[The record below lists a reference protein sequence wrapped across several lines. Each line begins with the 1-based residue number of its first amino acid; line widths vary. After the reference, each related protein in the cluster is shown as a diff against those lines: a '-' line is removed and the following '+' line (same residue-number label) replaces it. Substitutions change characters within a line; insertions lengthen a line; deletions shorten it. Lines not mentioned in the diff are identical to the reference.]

1 MATTEA
7 GPAPGTTILGA
18 RKGRTRKSVHAAG
31 KVAANIVLG
40 VIGLA
45 FLVPLLWVVT
55 TSVGEGQ
62 TLKVTWPEHFTGT
75 NFAHVTTVDILFRPL
90 LNGLILCGGG
100 TLVTVVVAILAAYPL
115 SRYKSRLKR
124 PFLLTILFT
133 TGLPITAIMIPVY
146 AMFTQLNLIDQ
157 MWSATIFMGSTAL
170 PFGIWLMKNF
180 MDGVPVELEEV
191 AWTDGASSMA
201 TLRRIVLPLMWP
213 GVIVVTIFTFIGM
226 WGNFFVPFILL
237 IDPNQLPA
245 SVSIF
250 TFFDPQH
257 GGVQYG
263 QLAAFSILYCVP
275 VAVLYLVMSR
285 RLSGSFALGGAL
297 KG

>member
-1 MATTEA
+1 MATAT
-7 GPAPGTTILGA
+7 A
-18 RKGRTRKSVHAAG
+18 RRVTG
-31 KVAANIVLG
+31 KVMANLILIA
-40 VIGLA
+40 IGIS
-45 FLVPLLWVVT
+45 FLVPLLWVLSA
-55 TSVGEGQ
+55 SVSGSQ
-62 TLKVTWPEHFTGT
+62 TLKVQMPHPFTGE
-75 NFAHVTTVDILFRPL
+75 NFAHVFNVDILFRPV
-90 LNGLILCGGG
+90 LNSLILCGGG
-100 TLVTVVVAILAAYPL
+100 TLITVVVSILAAYPL

-124 PFLLTILFT
+124 PFLLTLLFS

-146 AMFTQLNLIDQ
+146 AMFTQLNLIDS
-157 MWSATIFMGSTAL
+157 MWWTTVFMGSTAL
-170 PFGIWLMKNF
+170 PFAIWLMRNF
-180 MDGVPVELEEV
+180 MDAVPIELEEV
-191 AWTDGASSMA
+191 AWTDGATSMQ

-213 GVIVVTIFTFIGM
+213 GVTVVTIFTFIGM

-285 RLSGSFALGGAL
+285 RLGGGFALGGAL

>member
-1 MATTEA
+1 MAS
-7 GPAPGTTILGA
+7 LKA
-18 RKGRTRKSVHAAG
+18 RRLTGRT
-31 KVAANIVLG
+31 VANVLL
-40 VIGLA
+40 IGIGA
-45 FLVPLLWVVT
+45 MFLVPMLWVVLA
-55 TSVGEGQ
+55 SVSGGQ
-62 TLKVTWPEHFTGT
+62 TLKVQLPHPWTGE
-75 NFAHVTTVDILFRPL
+75 NFAHVFTVDILFRPL
-90 LNGLILCGGG
+90 FNGIILCGGG
-100 TLVTVVVAILAAYPL
+100 TLITVVVSILAAYPL
-115 SRYKSRLKR
+115 SRYRSRLRR
-124 PFLLTILFT
+124 PFLLTILFS

-146 AMFTQLNLIDQ
+146 AMFSRLYLTDQ
-157 MWSATIFMGSTAL
+157 MWAATLFMGASAL
-170 PFGIWLMKNF
+170 PFSIWLMKNF
-180 MDGVPVELEEV
+180 MDSVPVSLEEV
-191 AWTDGASSMA
+191 AWTDGASAMQ

-237 IDPNQLPA
+237 VDPNQLPA

>member
-1 MATTEA
+1 MAQLSTVDSPVSTVA
-7 GPAPGTTILGA
+7 TA
-18 RKGRTRKSVHAAG
+18 RTRPRKQGRRFAPRL
-31 KVAANIVLG
+31 AANLVL
-40 VIGLA
+40 VLIGLA
-45 FLVPLLWVVT
+45 FLVPMLWVLTASLSPEQSLRVR
-55 TSVGEGQ
+55 
-62 TLKVTWPEHFTGT
+62 WPDHLSGA
-75 NFAHVTTVDILFRPL
+75 NFAHVATVDTLFRPI

-100 TLVTVVVAILAAYPL
+100 TLLTVVVSVLAAYPL
-115 SRYKSRLKR
+115 SRYRSRAKR
-124 PFLLTILFT
+124 PFLLTVLFS

-157 MWSATIFMGSTAL
+157 MGWAVLFLGTTAL
-170 PFGIWLMKNF
+170 PFAIWLMKNF
-180 MDGVPVELEEV
+180 MDAVPVELEEV
-191 AWTDGASSMA
+191 AWTDGAGPMQ

-213 GVIVVTIFTFIGM
+213 GVIVVTIFTFIQM
-226 WGNFFVPFILL
+226 WGNFFVPFVLL

-250 TFFDPQH
+250 TFFDPAH

-263 QLAAFSILYCVP
+263 ELAAFSICYCVP

-285 RLSGSFALGGAL
+285 KLSGSFALGGAL